1 MMDRLSAQL
10 GAHTA
15 AVTTAVRALDE
26 ANAGPRIWANDAT
39 FWSGDAEA
47 RNAIGEHLGWL
58 RSIEAMREQI
68 EQLTGFATQVRKAG
82 FKAVVVLGMGGS
94 SLGAELFGTD
104 FPTAPGYPELYV
116 LDSTDPDRV
125 LLVKGG
131 LDPRTTL
138 YIVADNSGTTL
149 EPLALFQFFWPEVE
163 RVKKDRAGENFV
175 AITSSGSPLE
185 ALAREH
191 GFRLVWP
198 TAPDISERYSVLSTA
213 GLVPAALMGVDLD
226 RLLDRAAA
234 MARACAVT
242 VLPAEN
248 PALWLGAA
256 LGALGQ
262 AGRDK
267 VTLFLPPAIREF
279 GPWLELVLAGSTGKA
294 GTGLLPVENE
304 PIGPPAVYGDDRV
317 FIQFKLDGAADDAL
331 DAAVAALAA
340 AGHPVIT
347 ITLRDLY
354 DLGGEFFRWALAAAV
369 AGHILG
375 VNPFDAPDAGAAG
388 EPTRRLLDAY
398 RRKRRLPESDPTV
411 EEGMISLYGGPEG
424 GEDLADTL
432 ARFLHGVQPGD
443 YLALLA
449 YVSPTNETMD
459 LLDEVRTCL
468 RDELRVATTLGYGPR
483 YLHTTGQFHQGGPP
497 TGVFIQIT
505 ADEAQEGRIPGGDY
519 SFAVLIRAQALGD
532 LAALQGRGRRVV
544 RLHLAE
550 PEGGLAELRD
560 LIMS

>member
-1 MMDRLSAQL
+1 
-10 GAHTA
+10 
-15 AVTTAVRALDE
+15 
-26 ANAGPRIWANDAT
+26 
-39 FWSGDAEA
+39 
-47 RNAIGEHLGWL
+47 
-58 RSIEAMREQI
+58 
-68 EQLTGFATQVRKAG
+68 VRKAG

-138 YIVADNSGTTL
+138 YVVADPSGALL
-149 EPLALFQFFWPEVE
+149 EPAAMFQFFWPAVE
-163 RVKKDRAGENFV
+163 RVKPNRAGEHFV
-175 AITSSGSPLE
+175 AITGAGSPLDS
-185 ALAREH
+185 LAREH
-191 GFRLVWP
+191 GFRRVWT
-198 TAPDISERYSVLSTA
+198 TAPDIGARYAVLSTL
-213 GLVPAALMGVDLD
+213 GLVPAALMGVDLA
-226 RLLDRAAA
+226 RLLDRAEA
-234 MARACAVT
+234 MARACAAGV
-242 VLPAEN
+242 PAAEN
-248 PALWLGAA
+248 PALWLGAD
-256 LGALGQ
+256 LGAL
-262 AGRDK
+262 ARARRDK
-267 VTLFLPPAIREF
+267 VTLFLPAPLREF
-279 GPWLELVLAGSTGKA
+279 GPWLEHLLAESTGKA

-304 PIGPPAVYGDDRV
+304 PIGAPEVYGDDRTFV
-317 FIQFKLDGAADDAL
+317 QFRLAGDTDEDQ
-331 DAAVAALAA
+331 DRAVQALAA

-347 ITLRDLY
+347 IDLRDLY
-354 DLGGEFFRWALAAAV
+354 DVGGEFFRWELAAAV

-375 VNPFDAPDAGAAG
+375 VNPFDEPDAGAA
-388 EPTRRLLDAY
+388 EEQTRGLLDQY
-398 RRKRRLPESDPTV
+398 RRKRRLPEDDPAV
-411 EEGMISLYGGPEG
+411 EEGMIGLYGGPEA

-432 ARFLHGVQPGD
+432 ARFLRDVQPGD

-468 RDELRVATTLGYGPR
+468 RDELGVATTLGYGPR
-483 YLHTTGQFHQGGPP
+483 YLHTTGQMHKGGPP

-532 LAALQGRGRRVV
+532 LAALQARGRRVV

>member
-1 MMDRLSAQL
+1 MIERLSAQL
-10 GAHTA
+10 GGHTA
-15 AVTTAVRALDE
+15 AVDAAVRALDE
-26 ANAGPRIWANDAT
+26 ANAGPRIWAKDAT
-39 FWSGDAEA
+39 FWSADAEA
-47 RNAIGEHLGWL
+47 QNAIREHLGWL
-58 RSIEAMREQI
+58 RAIEAMREQI
-68 EQLTGFATQVRKAG
+68 PQLIGFATQVRKAG

-94 SLGAELFGTD
+94 SLGAEVFGTD

-138 YIVADNSGTTL
+138 YIVADPSGTTL
-149 EPLALFQFFWPEVE
+149 EVQALFQFFWPEVE
-163 RVKKDRAGENFV
+163 RVRPGRAGENFV
-175 AITSSGSPLE
+175 ALTGAGSPLE
-185 ALAREH
+185 SLAREH

-198 TAPDISERYSVLSTA
+198 TAPDISEGYSVLSTP

-226 RLLDRAAA
+226 RLLDRAEA

-242 VLPAEN
+242 LPPAEN

-256 LGALGQ
+256 LGALAQ

-267 VTLFLPPAIREF
+267 VTLILPPPIREF
-279 GPWLELVLAGSTGKA
+279 GAWVEQLLAESTGKV
-294 GTGLLPVENE
+294 GTGLVPVEGE
-304 PIGPPAVYGDDRV
+304 PLGPPEVYGDDRV
-317 FIQFKLDGAADDAL
+317 FVRLTLAGEDDGEQDSM
-331 DAAVAALAA
+331 VEALAE

-347 ITLRDLY
+347 VALRDVY
-354 DLGGEFFRWALAAAV
+354 DLGGEFFRWELATAV

-375 VNPFDAPDAGAAG
+375 VNPFD
-388 EPTRRLLDAY
+388 EPNVAESKENTQRLLDHY
-398 RRKRRLPESDPTV
+398 RRKRRLPEDEPTV

-432 ARFLHGVQPGD
+432 ARFLHSVQPGD
-443 YLALLA
+443 YIALLA
-449 YVSPTNETMD
+449 YVSPTTETMD
-459 LLDEVRTCL
+459 LLDAVRTCL

-483 YLHTTGQFHQGGPP
+483 YLHTTGQLHQGGPP
-497 TGVFIQIT
+497 TGVFLLIT

-532 LAALQGRGRRVV
+532 LAALRANNRRVV

-550 PEGGLAELRD
+550 PEGGLEELKQ
-560 LIMS
+560 LILT